1 MIHPHE
7 HEIKDYTD
15 SQLEQKLLKLNQ
27 MYFMTD
33 NQEVRQQMILLIDGY
48 KLELEAR
55 RASARLKQQQEQE
68 AGDNPLDDLI
78 NVS

>member
-1 MIHPHE
+1 MTHPHE
-7 HEIKDYTD
+7 QEIKNYTD
-15 SQLEQKLLKLNQ
+15 AQLEQKLLKLNQ

-33 NQEVRQQMILLIDGY
+33 NQDIRQQMILLIDGY

-55 RASARLKQQQEQE
+55 RAAARLKQEEDQ
-68 AGDNPLDDLI
+68 GDNPLDDLI

>member
-1 MIHPHE
+1 
-7 HEIKDYTD
+7 
-15 SQLEQKLLKLNQ
+15 
-27 MYFMTD
+27 MYFMTQD
-33 NQEVRQQMILLIDGY
+33 ENVRHQMILLLDGY

-55 RASARLKQQQEQE
+55 RAAAKRKADED

>member
-7 HEIKDYTD
+7 QEIKNYTD
-15 SQLEQKLLKLNQ
+15 AQLEQKLLKLNQ

-33 NQEVRQQMILLIDGY
+33 NQDMRQQMILLIDGY
-48 KLELEAR
+48 KLEIEAR
-55 RASARLKQQQEQE
+55 RAAARLKQEQDQ
-68 AGDNPLDDLI
+68 GDNPLDDLI

>member
-7 HEIKDYTD
+7 HEIKNYTNA
-15 SQLEQKLLKLNQ
+15 QLEQKLLKLNH
-27 MYFMTD
+27 MYFVTE
-33 NQEVRQQMILLIDGY
+33 NQDMRQQMILLIDGY

-55 RASARLKQQQEQE
+55 RASAALRKQEE
-68 AGDNPLDDLI
+68 AGENPLDDLI

>member
-7 HEIKDYTD
+7 NEIKNYTD
-15 SQLEQKLLKLNQ
+15 TQLEQKLLKLNQ

-33 NQEVRQQMILLIDGY
+33 NQDMRQQMILLIDGY
-48 KLELEAR
+48 KLEIEAR
-55 RASARLKQQQEQE
+55 RAAARLKQEQEQ
-68 AGDNPLDDLI
+68 GDNPLDDLI